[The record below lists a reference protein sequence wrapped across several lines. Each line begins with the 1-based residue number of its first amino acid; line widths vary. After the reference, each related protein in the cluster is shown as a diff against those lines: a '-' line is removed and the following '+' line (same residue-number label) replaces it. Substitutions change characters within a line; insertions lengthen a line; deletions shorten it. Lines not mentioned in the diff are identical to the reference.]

1 MEHSKKFIGELQKD
15 SAADSGSG
23 SEPLTAEAKTH
34 LVVDGKKIQLQE
46 EDSHQGSRS
55 ARDLIRFTLMTIRFA
70 ILAVMHHYYRQMATI
85 YQGTTLGILN
95 TCFHYVFI
103 AIIILASYMGI

>member
-1 MEHSKKFIGELQKD
+1 MEHSKKFIDELQKD
-15 SAADSGSG
+15 SAADSGSN

-55 ARDLIRFTLMTIRFA
+55 ARDLIRFTLMAIRKVYGSGF
-70 ILAVMHHYYRQMATI
+70 RSF
-85 YQGTTLGILN
+85 TTEE
-95 TCFHYVFI
+95 TETE
-103 AIIILASYMGI
+103 STDE